1 MSGFRSWDQREHA
14 DMWILYGYNVGAH
27 LSIDE
32 VALTNGELYTIVTN
46 KAAHGKSGALIAIV
60 KGTKVSDVATVVSRI
75 DAVTRNTVTEV
86 TLDMSPAMEAIAQ
99 QSFPKARLVT
109 DRFHVQQ
116 LVSDAVQE
124 VLACSLVAYVK
135 LYERG
140 RAHLA
145 FPSVLVR
152 YAVAQFHCGRRVG
165 TPSNSRDLFS
175 PLASHRRGVYVN
187 ELDQHGNAVDWRD
200 VIVENR
206 NSTPA
211 DIAAFRID
219 FAAWLSRLSRR
230 KRGIARMLA
239 AGETTTVTA
248 RRFRIS
254 AGRVSQIRRE
264 LEESW
269 REYQGESAVDETAAS
284 KS

>member
-1 MSGFRSWDQREHA
+1 MMTLNDLPMSHGRPPAWHAGFLKMAPTICSYAQRA
-14 DMWILYGYNVGAH
+14 LRCYGA
-27 LSIDE
+27 
-32 VALTNGELYTIVTN
+32 
-46 KAAHGKSGALIAIV
+46 
-60 KGTKVSDVATVVSRI
+60 
-75 DAVTRNTVTEV
+75 
-86 TLDMSPAMEAIAQ
+86 EARA
-99 QSFPKARLVT
+99 
-109 DRFHVQQ
+109 
-116 LVSDAVQE
+116 DAVQE
-124 VLACSLVAYVK
+124 VMACSLIAYVK

-140 RAHLA
+140 RVHLA

-152 YAVAQFHCGRRVG
+152 YAVAQFRCGRRVG

-200 VIVENR
+200 VIVEDR

-264 LEESW
+264 LEGSW